1 VVRERLFLAVI
12 DTTDRKCGLFSFW
25 LYYCSWVVECPIR
38 RIPWLFC
45 ASVVVFFFLSLITR
59 RTTIIWILS
68 VTPKVCLIKACSS
81 MVLLRAVE
89 FLTVR
94 QPLGAFEVSP
104 KRALWGPRREARLS
118 VLHTPAMAHSNGA
131 NLGPNPLPL

>member
-1 VVRERLFLAVI
+1 MGSFPFGFIIAP
-12 DTTDRKCGLFSFW
+12 GLSNVPSEEYPGCFVP
-25 LYYCSWVVECPIR
+25 L
-38 RIPWLFC
+38 LL
-45 ASVVVFFFLSLITR
+45 FFFLSLITR

-68 VTPKVCLIKACSS
+68 VTPKVCLIKACSG

-131 NLGPNPLPL
+131 NLGPNPLTL